1 VKEIK
6 TISHMNAK
14 LIIPG
19 SKSISHRAVIAAAL
33 ADGASSIKNF
43 LMCEDTFFTIGFL
56 RQFGVQISVEKDS
69 LTVNGLGGKLIAES
83 NRREFFLGNSGTSLR
98 FLLSMVCLAQGEFI
112 LKGNS
117 RMSKRPIG
125 DLVSGLNQL
134 GVQASCIKKDGFP
147 PVLVKANG
155 ISGGKA
161 KIKGEKSSQFVSSL
175 LLSAPYAKSDVEI
188 EVLGKLVSR
197 PYVDITLDVMKRF
210 GIVIF
215 HKQYRYF
222 EVSVSKRYLPCQFK
236 VEGDVSSASYFWAAA
251 ALTGGKVLTSNIYP
265 DKTLQG
271 DIVFLDILEEMGCRV
286 ERKRDQVEVH
296 GDQLSGIEIDMGRN
310 PDLVPTLSILAL
322 FSRGKTAIR
331 NVAHL
336 RHKESDR
343 LHSIAFELQKLGA
356 DVEELVDGLVI
367 QGGKKLSGTVLDAH
381 GDHRMAMS
389 LALVGLKIPGVKIKG
404 EGAVNKSLPSF
415 WVLWNEL
422 YGG

>member
-1 VKEIK
+1 MKEIN

-14 LIIPG
+14 VIIPG
-19 SKSISHRAVIAAAL
+19 SKSISHRAVIAASL

-43 LMCEDTFFTIGFL
+43 LLCEDTCFTIGFL

-69 LTVNGLGGKLIAES
+69 LTVNGLGGRMIAES

-98 FLLSMVCLAQGEFI
+98 FLLSMVCLSQGEFI
-112 LKGNS
+112 LTGNS

-155 ISGGKA
+155 INGGKA
-161 KIKGEKSSQFVSSL
+161 KIKGDKSSQFVSSL
-175 LLSAPYAKSDVEI
+175 LLSAPYAKSNVEI
-188 EVLGKLVSR
+188 EVLGSLVSR
-197 PYVDITLDVMKRF
+197 QYVDITLDVMKKF
-210 GIVIF
+210 GIIIF
-215 HKQYRYF
+215 PDQYRYF

-251 ALTGGKVLTSNIYP
+251 ALTGGTVLTSNINP

-286 ERKRDQVEVH
+286 ERKRNQVEVE
-296 GDQLSGIEIDMGRN
+296 GVQLSGIEIDMGRN
-310 PDLVPTLSILAL
+310 PDLVPTLSIVAL

-343 LHSIAFELQKLGA
+343 LHSITLELKKLGA

-367 QGGKKLSGTVLDAH
+367 QGGKKLSGTALDCH
-381 GDHRMAMS
+381 GDHRIAMS
-389 LALVGLKIPGVKIKG
+389 LALVGLKTPGVKIMG
-404 EGAVNKSLPSF
+404 ERAVNKSFPSF
-415 WVLWNEL
+415 WELWDEL
-422 YGG
+422 YGD